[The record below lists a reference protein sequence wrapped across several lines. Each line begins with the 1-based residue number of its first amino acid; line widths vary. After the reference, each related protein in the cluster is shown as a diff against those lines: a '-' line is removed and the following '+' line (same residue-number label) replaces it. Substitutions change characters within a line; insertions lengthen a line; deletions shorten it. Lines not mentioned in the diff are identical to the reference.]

1 MGIKNNVQ
9 DYVFSTEC
17 ARDWMTCIGS
27 SFCSIGGARDKFNAL
42 GSSFNNHILINGK
55 KMQVKNIDYAK
66 IDGIVRKD
74 RSSKLSKHANLA
86 IMLGVMYFIAHI
98 LVWGVL

>member
-1 MGIKNNVQ
+1 
-9 DYVFSTEC
+9 
-17 ARDWMTCIGS
+17 
-27 SFCSIGGARDKFNAL
+27 
-42 GSSFNNHILINGK
+42 
-55 KMQVKNIDYAK
+55 MQVKNIDYAK

-86 IMLGVMYFIAHI
+86 ITLVAMYFIAHI

>member
-1 MGIKNNVQ
+1 MREIFFK
-9 DYVFSTEC
+9 E
-17 ARDWMTCIGS
+17 
-27 SFCSIGGARDKFNAL
+27 
-42 GSSFNNHILINGK
+42 K

-74 RSSKLSKHANLA
+74 RASKLSKHANLA
-86 IMLGVMYFIAHI
+86 ITLVAMYFIAHI